1 MSVWKNL
8 ILVPALCLTIVVPPG
23 LAMDM
28 QPVGPDQEQI
38 GREPTTAEM
47 YADGLIARPLGLV
60 ASVLGAVVFV
70 VTLPFTL
77 PSKSVDSAA
86 KELVAVPAQYTFKRP
101 LGQFDNCQTLPE
113 SCK

>member
-1 MSVWKNL
+1 MSAWKKLAL
-8 ILVPALCLTIVVPPG
+8 IPLLTLALVVPPAFA
-23 LAMDM
+23 L
-28 QPVGPDQEQI
+28 DQEQV

-60 ASVLGAVVFV
+60 ASVVGAVVFV
-70 VTLPFTL
+70 VTLPFTI

-86 KELVAVPAQYTFKRP
+86 KQLVAVPAQYTFKRP
-101 LGQFDNCQTLPE
+101 LGQLDNCQTLPE

>member
-1 MSVWKNL
+1 MSAWKK
-8 ILVPALCLTIVVPPG
+8 LVVIPALTLAVAVPPAFA
-23 LAMDM
+23 L
-28 QPVGPDQEQI
+28 DQEQI
-38 GREPTTAEM
+38 GREPTTGEM

-70 VTLPFTL
+70 VTLPFSL

-101 LGQFDNCQTLPE
+101 LGQFDSCQTLPE

>member
-1 MSVWKNL
+1 
-8 ILVPALCLTIVVPPG
+8 
-23 LAMDM
+23 
-28 QPVGPDQEQI
+28 
-38 GREPTTAEM
+38 M

-101 LGQFDNCQTLPE
+101 LGQFDNCQTLA
-113 SCK
+113 

>member
-1 MSVWKNL
+1 MSAWKKL
-8 ILVPALCLTIVVPPG
+8 IVVPALTLAMAVPP
-23 LAMDM
+23 AFAQMA
-28 QPVGPDQEQI
+28 PTGPDQEQI

-47 YADGLIARPLGLV
+47 YADGLVARPLGLV
-60 ASVLGAVVFV
+60 ASVLGAAVFV

-77 PSKSVDSAA
+77 PSHSVHSAA

>member
-1 MSVWKNL
+1 MSALKK
-8 ILVPALCLTIVVPPG
+8 LVVIPALTLAIAVPPAFA
-23 LAMDM
+23 LDE
-28 QPVGPDQEQI
+28 EQI

-60 ASVLGAVVFV
+60 ASVLGAAVFV

-77 PSKSVDSAA
+77 PSKSVNSAA
-86 KELVAVPAQYTFKRP
+86 RELVAVPAQYTFKRP

>member
-1 MSVWKNL
+1 MFAWKKLVL
-8 ILVPALCLTIVVPPG
+8 IPAVCLTIAVPPAFA
-23 LAMDM
+23 L
-28 QPVGPDQEQI
+28 DQDQI

-47 YADGLIARPLGLV
+47 YADGLVARPLGLV
-60 ASVLGAVVFV
+60 ASVLGAAVFV

-77 PSKSVDSAA
+77 PSHSVDRAA

>member
-1 MSVWKNL
+1 MSAWKKL
-8 ILVPALCLTIVVPPG
+8 VVVPALTLAMAVPP
-23 LAMDM
+23 AFAQM
-28 QPVGPDQEQI
+28 QPTGPDQEQI

-60 ASVLGAVVFV
+60 ASILGAAVFV
-70 VTLPFTL
+70 VTLPFTI
-77 PSKSVDSAA
+77 PSHSTKSAA

>member
-1 MSVWKNL
+1 MSAWKKLAL
-8 ILVPALCLTIVVPPG
+8 IPVLTLALAVPPALAL
-23 LAMDM
+23 
-28 QPVGPDQEQI
+28 DQEQV
-38 GREPTTAEM
+38 GREPTTGEM

-60 ASVLGAVVFV
+60 ATVVGAVVFV
-70 VTLPFTL
+70 VTLPFSL

-101 LGQFDNCQTLPE
+101 LGQMDNCQTLPE

>member
-1 MSVWKNL
+1 MSAWKK
-8 ILVPALCLTIVVPPG
+8 LVVVTLTLAMAVPPVF
-23 LAMDM
+23 AQM
-28 QPVGPDQEQI
+28 QPTGPDQEQI

-60 ASVLGAVVFV
+60 ASVVGAVVFV
-70 VTLPFTL
+70 VTLPFTI
-77 PSKSVDSAA
+77 PSKSVHSAA

-113 SCK
+113 SCR

>member
-1 MSVWKNL
+1 MSAWKKL
-8 ILVPALCLTIVVPPG
+8 VLVPALSLAVAVPPAFG
-23 LAMDM
+23 L
-28 QPVGPDQEQI
+28 DQEQI

-47 YADGLIARPLGLV
+47 YADGLIARPLGAV

-77 PSKSVDSAA
+77 PSKSVDRAA
-86 KELVAVPAQYTFKRP
+86 KKLVAEPAQYTFKRP
-101 LGQFDNCQTLPE
+101 LGQFDSCQTLPE

>member
-1 MSVWKNL
+1 MSAWKK
-8 ILVPALCLTIVVPPG
+8 LVVIPALTLAIAVPPA
-23 LAMDM
+23 LALDE
-28 QPVGPDQEQI
+28 EQI

-60 ASVLGAVVFV
+60 ASVLGAAVFV

-77 PSKSVDSAA
+77 PSKSVNSAA

>member
-1 MSVWKNL
+1 MSAWKKLVL
-8 ILVPALCLTIVVPPG
+8 IPALTLAIAVPPA
-23 LAMDM
+23 LAL
-28 QPVGPDQEQI
+28 DQEQI

-70 VTLPFTL
+70 VTLPFSL

>member
-1 MSVWKNL
+1 MSAWKK
-8 ILVPALCLTIVVPPG
+8 LVVIPALTLAMAVPPA

-28 QPVGPDQEQI
+28 QSTGPDQEQI

-47 YADGLIARPLGLV
+47 YADGLVARPLGLV
-60 ASVLGAVVFV
+60 ASVLGAAVFV

-77 PSKSVDSAA
+77 PSHSVKSAA

>member
-1 MSVWKNL
+1 MSAWKKL
-8 ILVPALCLTIVVPPG
+8 IVVPALTLTMAVPPA
-23 LAMDM
+23 LAQM
-28 QPVGPDQEQI
+28 QPGPDQEQI

-60 ASVLGAVVFV
+60 ASVVGAVVFV

-77 PSKSVDSAA
+77 PSHSVHSAA

-101 LGQFDNCQTLPE
+101 LGQMDNCQTLPE
-113 SCK
+113 SCR